1 MSLRRRP
8 LVAAL
13 VFTALLAG
21 GTAFAQS
28 EPTDSDRVQN
38 LVQPSIVYLET
49 TYSAPIRDVNP
60 RYRGVQFDGDP
71 VSTGSR
77 CTGFFVHPD
86 GYVATAGHC
95 VAVDAESRE
104 AIVDAAGVRALNEG
118 QFSEGTSVD
127 DAIGYARQYFKLAGP
142 ITASYSVAYPTT
154 STTVS
159 SDEAVGARRV
169 GFRAFDEGDIGLLKF
184 ETSVA
189 MPGLEL
195 APGDA
200 DVQVGAHITA
210 VGFPGSV
217 DDVTDQDYNPT
228 FAGGEIQRIGTRGG
242 GKVTVYQHGAAV
254 SGGMSGGPVVDEE
267 GRVIGITSFNISG
280 ENQQFN
286 YATPVALLREVL
298 TDKGIESQPG
308 PVGELYREGVEALYD
323 ENRSTALDR
332 FEEVLK
338 YPGNPVLALAPSLR
352 TRAEALPE
360 DGFPWIW
367 VAVAA
372 AVIGLVVLVLV
383 LVARRG
389 SAPRPTQTPAYVG
402 LPASHSPSRPLNPPQ
417 PLVQA
422 STPPVPAAPP
432 PSVPEKPAEATAL
445 SDDKHVP
452 ALVAMGERGDTSV
465 RHRLEGE
472 MVIGREGEI
481 LLSDEH
487 VSRRH
492 AVIRV
497 VHGRVEIEDLGS
509 ANGTEV
515 NGERITQPTTL
526 KHGDTITLGDT
537 ELTVDLP
544 PSMRSTGTETV
555 ITPRNS

>member
-21 GTAFAQS
+21 GNAFAQS

-118 QFSEGTSVD
+118 QFNEGTSVD

-142 ITASYSVAYPTT
+142 VTASYSVAYPTT

-195 APGDA
+195 APDDA

-323 ENRSTALDR
+323 GNRSTALDR

-383 LVARRG
+383 LVARRR
-389 SAPRPTQTPAYVG
+389 SAPRPLPTPAYAA
-402 LPASHSPSRPLNPPQ
+402 LPASQPLLRPPDPPAPK

-422 STPPVPAAPP
+422 SPPPVPAAPA
-432 PSVPEKPAEATAL
+432 PARPADATVL
-445 SDDKHVP
+445 SDHAHGP
-452 ALVAMGERGDTSV
+452 ALVALGERGDTSV
-465 RHRLEGE
+465 RHGLEGE

-481 LLSDEH
+481 LLSDEQ

-492 AVIRV
+492 AAIRV
-497 VHGRVEIEDLGS
+497 IDGRVEIEDLGS

-515 NGERITQPTTL
+515 NGERITRPTTL
-526 KHGDTITLGDT
+526 SHGDTITLGDT

-544 PSMRSTGTETV
+544 PPMRRVETETV
-555 ITPRNS
+555 VRRPEAT